1 MPSELRNTR
10 ISETVNLTDLKQKKV
25 QMGNNLAEQ
34 QVNNN
39 NQAKTKQQ
47 TQEQFSSPLS
57 QVLKTYDFGNFV
69 NCELNIG
76 ITFDLSSSPSSHV
89 PNV

>member
-1 MPSELRNTR
+1 
-10 ISETVNLTDLKQKKV
+10 
-25 QMGNNLAEQ
+25 MGSNLAEQ

-57 QVLKTYDFGNFV
+57 QILKTYSYDFGIFV
-69 NCELNIG
+69 NCELHIG

-89 PNV
+89 PNE